1 MYKYL
6 IFKESTRV
14 GSQNLYRSVFL
25 EVSQERIPGSH
36 PGMHSWM
43 TSRNALLEDLQE
55 HAPGQALGG
64 GVKCLLFHTVPL
76 QQKQSV
82 KIWFSPFHKA
92 LDSFSFFKNRVP
104 GNNPG
109 MHFWMTFRNALLGDL
124 QDHTPG
130 EAFGTYFGTL
140 LEC

>member
-1 MYKYL
+1 
-6 IFKESTRV
+6 
-14 GSQNLYRSVFL
+14 
-25 EVSQERIPGSH
+25 
-36 PGMHSWM
+36 M
-43 TSRNALLEDLQE
+43 TSRNALLGDLQE

-92 LDSFSFFKNRVP
+92 SDSFSFFKNRVP

-109 MHFWMTFRNALLGDL
+109 MHSYMTSRNALLGDL
-124 QDHTPG
+124 KEHDPG
-130 EAFGTYFGTL
+130 QVLGTF